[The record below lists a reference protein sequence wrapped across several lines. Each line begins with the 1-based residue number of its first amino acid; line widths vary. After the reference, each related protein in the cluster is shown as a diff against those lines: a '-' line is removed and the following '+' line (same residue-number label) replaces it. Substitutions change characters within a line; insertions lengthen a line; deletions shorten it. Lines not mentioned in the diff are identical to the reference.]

1 MDTIWETGGKRRME
15 STWRAAEPG
24 GDLDDYI
31 FSGSDGPVVSQR

>member
-1 MDTIWETGGKRRME
+1 MSNDWSASAPSG
-15 STWRAAEPG
+15 S